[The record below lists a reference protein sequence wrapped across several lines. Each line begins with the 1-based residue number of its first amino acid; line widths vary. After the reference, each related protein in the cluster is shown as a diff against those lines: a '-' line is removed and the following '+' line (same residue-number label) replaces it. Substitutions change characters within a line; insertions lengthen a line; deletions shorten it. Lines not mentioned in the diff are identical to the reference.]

1 MSNKINGLTRSGT
14 GKDNSVH
21 RRTAGRRRKMFMLSA
36 VLTMLFLAAGVGCLQ
51 LKADAAGSKKHTK
64 VITTA
69 SDEEFAEKSSE
80 LAKKSRGLTIQSSD
94 QARSRAY
101 SSGRLIVCVED
112 GHKIDFSQYNAETV
126 IESNF
131 GVSLVQFASGSEAK
145 AAAKKIAALPGVSYV
160 EPDDCTMNI
169 GETKVNDISSEGET
183 SEETDIPS
191 QDTDGDTNI
200 GNLGSMTIPNRI
212 YSGNDDMVF
221 ENSLTAED
229 VTIMSDSMS
238 WGPAYIQADKY
249 AAFVKTNTSRSIK
262 VAVVDSGVASH
273 SKLRGRIVSGRD
285 FVDNDANPSD
295 KNGHGTHVAGI
306 IADCTPG
313 INVKILPVRVMNASG
328 VGNPSIVGNG
338 IRYAANSGAK
348 VINLSLGA
356 YRHYKFIE
364 DCVAYAHSK
373 GATVVVAAGNDGDN
387 TVNVC
392 PAHMAEPIVV
402 GSIQSNGKRAFYS
415 NFGSSLDISAPGEEI
430 RSCWLDGKYAT
441 ASGTS
446 MAAPHISAAAAMY
459 RLMNPSMTP
468 AKTETMVRTYAKDL
482 GAKGT
487 DKYYGRGVPRMA
499 GAITPSSVALSSTKA
514 SMRVR
519 KSMTLKAVITPS
531 YAGRRNLT
539 WSTSNESIVT
549 VSGGKLTALHEG
561 QATITVKTVNGK
573 KASCL
578 VTVSQATGEL
588 LNIGTLMSRPFAAAV
603 AKTFDVESIVK
614 KSTSASGSGKEAPA
628 GQSASAG
635 SDAKD
640 SASSAAAQTLSV
652 PDTASAQKTRIYI
665 YPSEKAGNTPVQDGS
680 IVAGSQLALDTEIVP
695 AQTEKTAFL
704 WKSSDPDVASVDEN
718 GIVTA
723 VSAGEAQIT
732 ASISGAASAD
742 DADSPEGTYKVNV
755 VMPSVLTR
763 NASYSAGDAEEE
775 KIETVLRLPLP
786 LEGQSN
792 GQEDGSTASADYV
805 LALLSGEKDG
815 GTLLGAVN
823 LGGDDSG
830 TVHVHDAGSG
840 RERTDITEVKGLSDD
855 FLADRNLG
863 KQTDETGILYVRSI
877 SADGCKAEVSLA
889 ADLEVLRAAAEAGAA
904 RTEKLSDCVIAV
916 YTGDAFEEREE
927 AVREEDWGTVGRIDD
942 QAVCTCT
949 FNLSYDVPAQDA
961 EQTEEVPAADPA
973 NDGTDDPGNTDQN
986 PDSET
991 APADPDPADSEQDD
1005 DADAPAG
1012 TDDAAPADGT
1022 DAGSEEGS
1030 NTDKEENSGAV
1041 DTGGSEED
1049 AAENAPADQTLPEE
1063 SSSETENA
1071 STDGNEVV
1079 DSMMESE

>member
-1 MSNKINGLTRSGT
+1 VIALPERAVKNLVDNRTVGGVENVALTLGREQTEAPGNT
-14 GKDNSVH
+14 QPFAH
-21 RRTAGRRRKMFMLSA
+21 RA
-36 VLTMLFLAAGVGCLQ
+36 
-51 LKADAAGSKKHTK
+51 
-64 VITTA
+64 
-69 SDEEFAEKSSE
+69 
-80 LAKKSRGLTIQSSD
+80 
-94 QARSRAY
+94 
-101 SSGRLIVCVED
+101 
-112 GHKIDFSQYNAETV
+112 HKIVRQLFSAQ
-126 IESNF
+126 
-131 GVSLVQFASGSEAK
+131 
-145 AAAKKIAALPGVSYV
+145 
-160 EPDDCTMNI
+160 
-169 GETKVNDISSEGET
+169 
-183 SEETDIPS
+183 
-191 QDTDGDTNI
+191 
-200 GNLGSMTIPNRI
+200 
-212 YSGNDDMVF
+212 
-221 ENSLTAED
+221 
-229 VTIMSDSMS
+229 
-238 WGPAYIQADKY
+238 
-249 AAFVKTNTSRSIK
+249 
-262 VAVVDSGVASH
+262 VA
-273 SKLRGRIVSGRD
+273 
-285 FVDNDANPSD
+285 
-295 KNGHGTHVAGI
+295 
-306 IADCTPG
+306 C
-313 INVKILPVRVMNASG
+313 
-328 VGNPSIVGNG
+328 
-338 IRYAANSGAK
+338 
-348 VINLSLGA
+348 
-356 YRHYKFIE
+356 
-364 DCVAYAHSK
+364 
-373 GATVVVAAGNDGDN
+373 
-387 TVNVC
+387 
-392 PAHMAEPIVV
+392 
-402 GSIQSNGKRAFYS
+402 
-415 NFGSSLDISAPGEEI
+415 
-430 RSCWLDGKYAT
+430 
-441 ASGTS
+441 
-446 MAAPHISAAAAMY
+446 
-459 RLMNPSMTP
+459 
-468 AKTETMVRTYAKDL
+468 
-482 GAKGT
+482 
-487 DKYYGRGVPRMA
+487 
-499 GAITPSSVALSSTKA
+499 
-514 SMRVR
+514 
-519 KSMTLKAVITPS
+519 
-531 YAGRRNLT
+531 
-539 WSTSNESIVT
+539 
-549 VSGGKLTALHEG
+549 
-561 QATITVKTVNGK
+561 
-573 KASCL
+573 
-578 VTVSQATGEL
+578 
-588 LNIGTLMSRPFAAAV
+588 
-603 AKTFDVESIVK
+603 
-614 KSTSASGSGKEAPA
+614 
-628 GQSASAG
+628 
-635 SDAKD
+635 
-640 SASSAAAQTLSV
+640 
-652 PDTASAQKTRIYI
+652 DTASAQKTRIYI

-718 GIVTA
+718 GVVTA

-732 ASISGAASAD
+732 ASLSGAASAD

-763 NASYSAGDAEEE
+763 NASYSAGDGEEE

-792 GQEDGSTASADYV
+792 GHEDGSTASADYV

-889 ADLEVLRAAAEAGAA
+889 ADLEVLRAAAEAGPA